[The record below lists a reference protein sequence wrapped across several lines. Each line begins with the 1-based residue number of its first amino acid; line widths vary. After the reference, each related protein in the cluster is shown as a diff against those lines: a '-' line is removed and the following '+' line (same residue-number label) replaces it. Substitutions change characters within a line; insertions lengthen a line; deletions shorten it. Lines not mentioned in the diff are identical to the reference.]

1 MAQHLNLKYSNNNT
15 LNPLLPNPQPQ
26 QQRKLSAF
34 EEAMTSFVKMTQ
46 TNRQEIKTSQEAE
59 RKNNEASMKNLENH
73 IGQNAK

>member
-1 MAQHLNLKYSNNNT
+1 M
-15 LNPLLPNPQPQ
+15 LPNPQPQ